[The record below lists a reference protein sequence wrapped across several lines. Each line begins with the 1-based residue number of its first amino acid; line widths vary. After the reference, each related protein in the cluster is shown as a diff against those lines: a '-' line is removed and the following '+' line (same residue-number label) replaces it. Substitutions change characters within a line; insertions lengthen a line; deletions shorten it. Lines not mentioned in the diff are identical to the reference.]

1 MNNNV
6 LVKIEGRNVNNYIK
20 WLIKSRINIIDLKV
34 INYNELNI
42 LIDYKDYSL
51 LTKYSKTYKVS
62 IIKKY
67 GKLRLFD
74 TIKNNIIML
83 LCIIFAIA
91 LLYTLSNYIFS
102 IDIIYNDKEIVDL
115 INNELAK
122 HNIKKYQRKKNSIEL
137 DRIKKTI
144 LKDNQDI
151 LEWFEIEENG
161 TKYIIR
167 LVERKKPISK
177 EKYTYQSIAAGKDAI
192 ITSIDAYSGE
202 KVKKVNEY
210 VKKNDIVISGILIKP
225 DNTNIYTK
233 ATGNVYGEVWYKV
246 NVEYPLYYREELL
259 TGKSKKI
266 ITLSFLNKKISLF
279 PYNKYKQ
286 FKSKSYIL
294 FENNIIPIRLLKER
308 VYEVNL
314 KEDIYTYEEAITKA
328 KEESI
333 KKLKIKNGKIK
344 EIKTIE
350 VINRENLSS
359 KIKVDLFVS
368 VVEDIS
374 KVISITEEINPE
386 TLHNQ

>member
-83 LCIIFAIA
+83 LCIIFAIIF
-91 LLYTLSNYIFS
+91 LYALSNYIFS

-115 INNELAK
+115 INKELNN
-122 HNIKKYQRKKNSIEL
+122 HNIKKYQKKKSSIEL
-137 DRIKKTI
+137 DKIKKII

-177 EKYTYQSIAAGKDAI
+177 EEYTYQSIAASKDAI

-210 VKKNDIVISGILIKP
+210 VKKMP
-225 DNTNIYTK
+225 RY
-233 ATGNVYGEVWYKV
+233 
-246 NVEYPLYYREELL
+246 
-259 TGKSKKI
+259 
-266 ITLSFLNKKISLF
+266 
-279 PYNKYKQ
+279 
-286 FKSKSYIL
+286 
-294 FENNIIPIRLLKER
+294 
-308 VYEVNL
+308 
-314 KEDIYTYEEAITKA
+314 
-328 KEESI
+328 
-333 KKLKIKNGKIK
+333 
-344 EIKTIE
+344 
-350 VINRENLSS
+350 
-359 KIKVDLFVS
+359 
-368 VVEDIS
+368 
-374 KVISITEEINPE
+374 
-386 TLHNQ
+386 